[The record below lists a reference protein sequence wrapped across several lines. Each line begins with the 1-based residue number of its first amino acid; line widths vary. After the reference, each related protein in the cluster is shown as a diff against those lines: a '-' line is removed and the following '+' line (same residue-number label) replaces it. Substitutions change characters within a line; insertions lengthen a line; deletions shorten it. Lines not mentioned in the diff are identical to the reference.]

1 MPAIIMM
8 ITIKP
13 NFEKYTRKDNP
24 VILYIRKIARAT
36 VPTPITAFPEA
47 LTTNAS
53 NSIIK
58 IIQKIFVTTP
68 KTNYNCFSIS
78 SYSRYFFI
86 PNIYDGND
94 ARYNFTFLDK

>member
-24 VILYIRKIARAT
+24 VILYIRKIASAT

-53 NSIIK
+53 NRIIK
-58 IIQKIFVTTP
+58 IIQNIFVTTQKQTIIALASP
-68 KTNYNCFSIS
+68 HIHDEFL
-78 SYSRYFFI
+78 YSKY
-86 PNIYDGND
+86 
-94 ARYNFTFLDK
+94 L